1 MESES
6 VFHVKQD
13 ALFDHHRAGITYT
26 QPIPLQRKP
35 MFGISDY
42 GAFAAAFVLLLFLPG
57 PGNLAL
63 ISSAS
68 KGGVAGGLA
77 SVLGLLL
84 GDQILLWLTVAGVAA
99 LLQTYPPLFM
109 ALKGL
114 GAAYLVWLGYKMIT
128 AKPGEGP
135 SIQITPG
142 QYFRETM
149 FITLLNPKA
158 IMFYFA
164 FFPQFIDPVHHQGWI
179 TFAVMALTIAVLG
192 FIYCFGVVL
201 ITHHMAER
209 IRANPRFSGFLQKLA
224 GLCLIG
230 FGLKMALSK

>member
-1 MESES
+1 
-6 VFHVKQD
+6 
-13 ALFDHHRAGITYT
+13 
-26 QPIPLQRKP
+26 

-68 KGGVAGGLA
+68 KGGLTGGLA

-99 LLQTYPPLFM
+99 LLKSTPSLFM
-109 ALKGL
+109 ALQWV
-114 GAAYLVWLGYKMIT
+114 GAAYLSWLGLRMVL

-135 SIQITPG
+135 QIQITPG
-142 QYFRETM
+142 HYFRETLL
-149 FITLLNPKA
+149 ITLLNPKA

-164 FFPQFIDPVHHQGWI
+164 FFPQFIDPVHHQGLL

-192 FIYCFGVVL
+192 FVYCFGVVL
-201 ITHHMAER
+201 ITHNMAER
-209 IRANPRFSGFLQKLA
+209 IRANARFSSALQKIA

-230 FGLKMALSK
+230 FGLKMVIAK

>member
-1 MESES
+1 
-6 VFHVKQD
+6 
-13 ALFDHHRAGITYT
+13 
-26 QPIPLQRKP
+26 

-68 KGGVAGGLA
+68 KGGLAGGLA

-99 LLQTYPPLFM
+99 MLQTLPVLF
-109 ALKGL
+109 AAVQWA
-114 GAAYLVWLGYKMIT
+114 GAGYLAWLGYKMIT
-128 AKPGEGP
+128 AKPGEGATV
-135 SIQITPG
+135 QITPG
-142 QYFRETM
+142 RYFRETL

-164 FFPQFIDPVHHQGWI
+164 FFPQFIDPVQHQGWI
-179 TFAVMALTIAVLG
+179 TFAVMATTIAVLG
-192 FIYCFGVVL
+192 FIYCLGVVL
-201 ITHHMAER
+201 ITHFMAER
-209 IRANPRFSGFLQKLA
+209 LRANPAVSGVLQKLA

-230 FGLKMALSK
+230 FGLKLVVAK

>member
-1 MESES
+1 
-6 VFHVKQD
+6 
-13 ALFDHHRAGITYT
+13 
-26 QPIPLQRKP
+26 

-42 GAFAAAFVLLLFLPG
+42 GAFTAAFVLLLFLPG

-68 KGGVAGGLA
+68 RGGVAGGLA

-99 LLQTYPPLFM
+99 MLKTWPMLFVVVQC
-109 ALKGL
+109 L
-114 GAAYLVWLGYKMIT
+114 GAAYLAWLGFKMIT
-128 AKPGEGP
+128 AKAGEGP

-142 QYFRETM
+142 RYFRETL

-164 FFPQFIDPVHHQGWI
+164 FFPQFIDPVHHQGWA
-179 TFAVMALTIAVLG
+179 TFTVMALTIAVLG
-192 FIYCFGVVL
+192 FLYCFGVVL
-201 ITHHMAER
+201 ITHFMAER
-209 IRANPRFSGFLQKLA
+209 LRANPAVSGFLEKLA
-224 GLCLIG
+224 GVCLIG
-230 FGLKMALSK
+230 FGLKLAFTK

>member
-1 MESES
+1 
-6 VFHVKQD
+6 
-13 ALFDHHRAGITYT
+13 
-26 QPIPLQRKP
+26 

-68 KGGVAGGLA
+68 KGGLAGGLA
-77 SVLGLLL
+77 SVLGLLV

-99 LLQTYPPLFM
+99 LLKTYPTLFM
-109 ALKGL
+109 VLQWL
-114 GAAYLVWLGYKMIT
+114 GAAYLAWLGYKMIM

-142 QYFRETM
+142 HYFRETL

-192 FIYCFGVVL
+192 FVYCFAVVL
-201 ITHHMAER
+201 MTHHMAER
-209 IRANPRFSGFLQKLA
+209 IRSNPRFSGFLQKLA

-230 FGLKMALSK
+230 FGLKMVVAK